1 MSVEAKL
8 ADVSNNVVNSIKDA
22 TQTVYNDASSV
33 VKDTTLNPIPALI
46 ISTLIAV
53 ILTIILLIAV
63 VNIPNNQ
70 AIILLVGVFLI
81 SGFTYVAYGKLLEIT
96 FMVQNPGIAGTAYG
110 VSLGRNAWDGNL
122 QFGKLGF

>member
-1 MSVEAKL
+1 MTTEAKIV
-8 ADVSNNVVNSIKDA
+8 DIGNNVVNSIKDA
-22 TQTVYNDASSV
+22 TKVVYNDASSV

-46 ISTLIAV
+46 ISTLIA
-53 ILTIILLIAV
+53 IILMIMLLVAV
-63 VNIPNNQ
+63 VNIPNNK

-110 VSLGRNAWDGNL
+110 VSLGRNAWNGN
-122 QFGKLGF
+122 F

>member
-1 MSVEAKL
+1 MSAEAKL
-8 ADVSNNVVNSIKDA
+8 ADVGNNVVNSIKDA

-33 VKDTTLNPIPALI
+33 VKDTALNPIPSLI

-53 ILTIILLIAV
+53 ILMIMLLVAV
-63 VNIPNNQ
+63 VNIREYK

-96 FMVQNPGIAGTAYG
+96 FMIQNPAIAGTAYG

-122 QFGKLGF
+122 